1 MTIGLYSLEIESL
14 KFIDLNLTAPDYTT
28 VNELTM
34 DRGPATAMF
43 ISRHDDINSD
53 IKSYEVSF
61 GIEDNRIYDGRTC
74 TDYAKWNSNY
84 DECVTDSFRKQ
95 LVKTYGCQNL
105 PPFLDIKCNS
115 PTQDIQ
121 DPDPILLEKTFAD
134 LDKLSDG
141 LKIDAMKDCLYPCQR
156 NCFITSFLQIC
167 F

>member
-1 MTIGLYSLEIESL
+1 
-14 KFIDLNLTAPDYTT
+14 
-28 VNELTM
+28 M
-34 DRGPATAMF
+34 DRGPATAMS

-53 IKSYEVSF
+53 IKSYEVTF

-156 NCFITSFLQIC
+156 NCFMTSFFIDL
-167 F
+167 FLKSYHY